1 MNFVNHT
8 PLSAEL
14 LRTTI
19 DKDRILA
26 SVLVRATFT
35 FAKGRSELADEQV
48 WKICKEPTPTEHGMM
63 EMDQVL
69 RKGGVDLF
77 LFGTVMA
84 PGRARTTTMRVGLD
98 VGNFRRQAIVVG
110 DRVWR
115 KEGRKLVPTPPVPF
129 TSMPLVLERAFGG
142 KTSWD
147 GLELQHPDNA
157 KGLGYY
163 NTEDEA
169 AGRPLPNIEEADT
182 PIQSWSDRPSPA
194 GFGFCPMQSYLRL
207 SEGLKLDKEGNP
219 IELTA
224 RLFNAAFPKMVAP
237 AVEPADP
244 VKITGMAGQPIEL
257 ALPALPLMLRLRF
270 GAESFEQKPLIEQV
284 GIEVDQQRMFIT
296 YRFPFRYR
304 TIAGQQRTC
313 ELALAEGDPA
323 CSTPS

>member
-1 MNFVNHT
+1 MNLANHT

-19 DKDRILA
+19 DEERILA

-35 FAKGRSELADEQV
+35 FAKGRSELADEQP

-63 EMDQVL
+63 EADQIL

-77 LFGTVMA
+77 LFGTVTA
-84 PGRARTTTMRVGLD
+84 PGRGGTTAMRIRLEVGR
-98 VGNFRRQAIVVG
+98 FRREAIVVG

-115 KEGRKLVPTPPVPF
+115 KAGGKLVPTPPIPF
-129 TSMPLVLERAFGG
+129 TSMPLMLERAFGG

-163 NTEDEA
+163 NTEEQA
-169 AGRPLPNIEEADT
+169 AGQRLPNIEEADAL
-182 PIQSWSDRPSPA
+182 IQNWSDRPSPA

-207 SEGLKLDKEGNP
+207 SEGLKIDKDGNP

-237 AVEPADP
+237 ALAPADP

-257 ALPALPLMLRLRF
+257 AIPVLPLVLRLRF
-270 GAESFEQKPLIEQV
+270 GAESFEQKPIIEQV
-284 GIEVDQQRMFIT
+284 GIEVDHQRMFIT

-313 ELALAEGDPA
+313 ELALA
-323 CSTPS
+323 